1 LAVLTRFT
9 LNGHIQEVDAQG
21 GPAQAMLLDVL
32 RNQMGLRATR
42 LGCGQEQCGS
52 CHVLLDGRSVP
63 SCTLPLWAVEG
74 HAVTTLEGAC
84 AVSERAS
91 KSASPQAQVLHILQA
106 AFVAEQAAQC
116 GFCTSGMLISAAGL
130 IVHNPQPS
138 DAQVRQALDPHLCRC
153 GAHNRILRAV
163 HRAAAVWAG
172 TVTETGTEA
181 GTKAGTKAGTGAV
194 TSTNQAAHD

>member
-9 LNGHIQEVDAQG
+9 LNGQFQDIAPQG

-74 HAVTTLEGAC
+74 HVVTTVEGAL
-84 AVSERAS
+84 AVSAKAS
-91 KSASPQAQVLHILQA
+91 KNASPQTQVLQLLQA

-116 GFCTSGMLISAAGL
+116 GFCTSGMLISAAAL
-130 IVHNPQPS
+130 LLHNPQPS
-138 DAQVRQALDPHLCRC
+138 DVQVRQALDRHLCRC

-163 HRAAAVWAG
+163 HRAAAAWAG
-172 TVTETGTEA
+172 AGAGAGTATATATEA
-181 GTKAGTKAGTGAV
+181 GYEAMTPPI
-194 TSTNQAAHD
+194 QAADD